1 MNKKRRATLE
11 KPLLSDW
18 RSSKAQWNMATPVHP
33 AERCMVGPFVECH
46 AQFRSAHQTHAD
58 TCSSLFIPGT
68 DRVGERERRQR
79 FNLVSTFKFLNRLC
93 SWKASNPKADGKE
106 TSPVQRN
113 NIFREQSFGYRG
125 KKYIQREVCTCVRR
139 LCISKKSRLVA
150 LVDLCSVRVSL

>member
-46 AQFRSAHQTHAD
+46 VQFRSAHQTHAD

-79 FNLVSTFKFLNRLC
+79 FNLVSTFKFQNRLC
-93 SWKASNPKADGKE
+93 SWKASNPIADGKE
-106 TSPVQRN
+106 TSPVQWN
-113 NIFREQSFGYRG
+113 NIFREQRRPRHVQCKRG
-125 KKYIQREVCTCVRR
+125 AGVLAIGEKNVFNVRCVRVFTDFAYQR
-139 LCISKKSRLVA
+139 
-150 LVDLCSVRVSL
+150 RVG